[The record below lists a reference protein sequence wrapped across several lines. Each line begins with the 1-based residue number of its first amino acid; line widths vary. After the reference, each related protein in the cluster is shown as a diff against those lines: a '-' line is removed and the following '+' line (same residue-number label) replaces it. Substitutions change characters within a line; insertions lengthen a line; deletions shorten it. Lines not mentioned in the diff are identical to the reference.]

1 MSTTVKT
8 GWLKDKEGNKFAP
21 KTLTSQVQ
29 TSDGILL
36 EDKIKEDLSA
46 LEVVVTDKQDKII
59 GTSGQIVGF
68 DEGGNAVA
76 QDFTPSVQP
85 DWNQTD
91 ETALDFI
98 KNKPVEETEDNAMEM
113 LFDMGI
119 IVPAVDDGAILTDE
133 NGNILVI

>member
-1 MSTTVKT
+1 MNTENLSTLVIHKLTQDQYNRVVE
-8 GWLKDKEGNKFAP
+8 EGEIDENALY
-21 KTLTSQVQ
+21 LTP
-29 TSDGILL
+29 DEI
-36 EDKIKEDLSA
+36 
-46 LEVVVTDKQDKII
+46 TD
-59 GTSGQIVGF
+59 
-68 DEGGNAVA
+68 
-76 QDFTPSVQP
+76 TPQP

-98 KNKPVEETEDNAMEM
+98 KNNPVEETEDDALEM

>member
-1 MSTTVKT
+1 MTDICTSGKYTDTASMREAIKT
-8 GWLKDKEGNKFAP
+8 IDA
-21 KTLTSQVQ
+21 
-29 TSDGILL
+29 
-36 EDKIKEDLSA
+36 
-46 LEVVVTDKQDKII
+46 KII
-59 GTSGQIVGF
+59 
-68 DEGGNAVA
+68 
-76 QDFTPSVQP
+76 PS

-98 KNKPVEETEDNAMEM
+98 KNKPIEETEDDAMEM